1 MKLKLLSI
9 SQLSEYIG
17 KECCFNVARLVMDR
31 LLSAG
36 YEDTIE
42 VPDTVWNQFVEL
54 SYWEVYCPN
63 LYENHNQF

>member
-1 MKLKLLSI
+1 MKLKILSI
-9 SQLSEYIG
+9 GQLSEYIG
-17 KECCFNVARLVMDR
+17 RECCFAVARLVMDR
-31 LLSAG
+31 LVSAG

-42 VPDTVWNQFVEL
+42 VPDSVWNQFVEL